1 MTVDKIKRILSE
13 LSRDAGLNKH
23 IRPHD
28 LRRTAGYLMQTGGM
42 SIVDIQHQLRHKN
55 VGTTLRYVPPLN
67 DIAKIL
73 ENT

>member
-1 MTVDKIKRILSE
+1 MTVDKINRILFE
-13 LSRDAGLNKH
+13 LAQDAGLGRH

-42 SIVDIQHQLRHKN
+42 SIIDIQHQLRHKN

-67 DIAKIL
+67 DLTKIL
-73 ENT
+73 KDT